1 LHTDLCKGSLARRS
15 GDPVKFFPQTMN
27 KSSDDPSNVVR
38 EPVGSVEPDASNDD
52 LDDDF
57 RLVALA
63 QQGDLGSY
71 DALVTRHRGRI
82 FAMIRNMIHQEAD
95 AWDLSQEVFIKAWN
109 ALPRFEAR
117 ARFSTW
123 LYRIA
128 HNVVYDWTRKR
139 KIESAGEFND
149 EIFERER
156 IDSGS
161 FTTPSGGE
169 SPDETLA
176 TGELREKIEAAIA
189 KLSAEH
195 REVVVLKD
203 VQGLA
208 YKEIAVVMDC
218 SIGTVMSRLFYAR
231 QKLQTMLKHEYE
243 SR

>member
-1 LHTDLCKGSLARRS
+1 MNNPS
-15 GDPVKFFPQTMN
+15 GEPS
-27 KSSDDPSNVVR
+27 KSAQ
-38 EPVGSVEPDASNDD
+38 EPVGFADPDAALMNDPD
-52 LDDDF
+52 EDF

-63 QQGDLGSY
+63 QRGDMGAY

-109 ALPRFEAR
+109 ALPRFEAK

-128 HNVVYDWTRKR
+128 HNAVYDWIRKR
-139 KIESAGEFND
+139 KIESAGELND

-156 IDSGS
+156 IDSAS

-169 SPDETLA
+169 SPDA
-176 TGELREKIEAAIA
+176 TMAQGELRVKIEMALG
-189 KLSAEH
+189 KLSPEH
-195 REVVVLKD
+195 REVVILKD
-203 VQGLA
+203 VQGLS
-208 YKEIAVVMDC
+208 YKEIAEAM
-218 SIGTVMSRLFYAR
+218 SSTLGTVMSRLYYAR
-231 QKLQTMLKHEYE
+231 QKLQILLKDEYE